1 MKNMKT
7 NKYIGLIVSILFLS
21 LGYKLD
27 AQKDSVK
34 SKEIIKLSYYN
45 HNSVQYIL
53 IDHFNKK
60 GKQLT
65 PISDQSFYLYLDSI
79 GADHKIASVTTDMN
93 GKAKCFIP
101 PSLKSIWDAKPIH
114 TFMAAKDA
122 EAEESDSDLEITKS
136 KIEIDTATEDGVSHI
151 IAKVM
156 KAENN
161 SWIAADEV
169 ELKVGIQRLG
179 GMLSAGEE
187 ETYTT
192 DTSGSVSV
200 DLNKEHL
207 PGDESGNIILV
218 AKVDDHEQ
226 FGNLLFDLSVPWGVP
241 TTIDQNFFKQRTL
254 WSTQFRTPFWLLF
267 MAYSIVIGVWGTI
280 FYLIFQIVKIKK
292 IGDRTTAV

>member
-1 MKNMKT
+1 M
-7 NKYIGLIVSILFLS
+7 
-21 LGYKLD
+21 
-27 AQKDSVK
+27 
-34 SKEIIKLSYYN
+34 
-45 HNSVQYIL
+45 
-53 IDHFNKK
+53 
-60 GKQLT
+60 
-65 PISDQSFYLYLDSI
+65 LY
-79 GADHKIASVTTDMN
+79 
-93 GKAKCFIP
+93 P
-101 PSLKSIWDAKPIH
+101 PSLKSIWEAKPMH
-114 TFMAAKDA
+114 MFMAAKDA
-122 EAEESDSDLEITKS
+122 DAEESDADLEITKS

-151 IAKVM
+151 TAKVM

-179 GMLSAGEE
+179 GMLSAGGEE

-207 PGDESGNIILV
+207 PGDESGNIVLV

-241 TTIDQNFFKQRTL
+241 TAVDQNFFKQRTL

-292 IGDRTTAV
+292 IGDRTTAI